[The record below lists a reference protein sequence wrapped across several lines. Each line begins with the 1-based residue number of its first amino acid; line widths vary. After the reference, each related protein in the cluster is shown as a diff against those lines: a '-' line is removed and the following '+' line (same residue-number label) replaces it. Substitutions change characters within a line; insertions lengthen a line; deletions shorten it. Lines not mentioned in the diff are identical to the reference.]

1 MLRSRVIVS
10 LLLQQGGLV
19 KTTKFNDPKYLG
31 DPLNTVRIFNEMEVD
46 EICLLDISRSNSS
59 AEIDWKLLSAIA
71 QECRMPI
78 SYGGGIKTLNEI
90 EKIISIGFEKV
101 VVSSAIFYDMALVKE
116 ASQIFGSQSIVGC
129 LDVKKSL
136 FGNYEIRINNGKT
149 KIKTSMS
156 SAIQEIQESGAGEL
170 IFNFIDRDGTLGG
183 YDTNFIDK
191 YKPQITIPISVL
203 GGAGNL
209 NDVKELIEKYRIIG
223 AAAGSIYCLKGKYRA
238 VLMQYPQGEEK
249 RKLFEVNSD

>member
-10 LLLQQGGLV
+10 LLLHDGGLV

-59 AEIDWKLLSAIA
+59 AEVDWKLLSAIA

-101 VVSSAIFYDMALVKE
+101 VVSSAIFSDMNLINE

-129 LDVKKSL
+129 LDVKKSI

-149 KIKTSMS
+149 KIKMSMS
-156 SAIQEIQESGAGEL
+156 SAIKEIQESGAGEL
-170 IFNFIDRDGTLGG
+170 IFNFIDRDGTLVGF
-183 YDTNFIDK
+183 DTNFIDK

-203 GGAGNL
+203 D
-209 NDVKELIEKYRIIG
+209 DVKELIEKYSIIG

-238 VLMQYPQGEEK
+238 VLMQYPQGKEK
-249 RKLFEVNSD
+249 RKLFEINLD